1 MNKYSALYNDWLD
14 GARLAG
20 VHFLMN
26 DYVEV
31 ISGMHVGELGSVVS
45 IIKFEPVPIYVVETE
60 MGIDIEVTESE
71 IQIAS
76 H

>member
-1 MNKYSALYNDWLD
+1 MNKYSALHNDWLG

-20 VHFLMN
+20 VQFLVN

-45 IIKFEPVPIYVVETE
+45 IIKFEPVPFYVVETE
-60 MGIDIEVTESE
+60 MGKDIEVAEFE
-71 IQIAS
+71 IQIAHS
-76 H
+76 